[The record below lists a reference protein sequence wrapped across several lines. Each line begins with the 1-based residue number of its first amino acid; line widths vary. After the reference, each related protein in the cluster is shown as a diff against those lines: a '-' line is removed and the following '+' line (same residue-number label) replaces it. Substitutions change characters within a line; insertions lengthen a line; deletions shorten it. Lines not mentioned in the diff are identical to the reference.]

1 MITNEKMSYAAYH
14 MHSLQSRPSW
24 SDQQKNEVD
33 NQGCEVPTVGTG
45 RTFDECMVRKHKAA

>member
-1 MITNEKMSYAAYH
+1 